1 MKSKKTAF
9 SNISLLNSMI
19 RLFILSLFLSFSA
32 ALTGQTGE
40 FIPYDSKVYEIS
52 AIRVSGNEHS
62 DGNAIIAISGLR
74 VGQNISVPGPEIPN
88 AIKAI
93 YKQRLFVQVE
103 ILLENM
109 VGNIAGLE
117 IKVLEK
123 PRYST
128 HSYKGIKKSAHE
140 DLNVILSNHLPKNAV
155 FTEEISVALSKNME
169 QHFIEKGYLDAK
181 VVILELPDEKKA
193 NAIKLVIDVRKGERV
208 KIQDISFTGNK
219 LVSSR
224 KLRKQLKET
233 KRKGRIFSKS
243 KFEESKYEEDKS
255 HLISYYNN
263 EGFRNAK
270 ILSDSIWRGDNG
282 NLNIRIDLF
291 EGNRFYFRNIS
302 IKGNSLYTDQHIKNV
317 LGIQKGDVYNQE
329 LLEKRLSFSDD
340 GRDVSSL
347 YMDEGYLFFKAEP
360 AEIGVENDSVDI
372 VIRITEGP
380 PATIERVVVNGNDR
394 THEHVIRR
402 ELRTRPGQKF
412 SRSDIIRSQRA
423 IMSLGYFNPESL
435 GINTPVN
442 PKRGTV
448 DIEYSVEERPSDQLE
463 LSAGWSAYGLIGTL
477 GVVFNNFSTRNFF
490 KKSSWSPLPQGDGQ
504 KLSLRA
510 QTNGRYYQSYNF
522 SFTEPWLGGKRPT
535 SLTIGGIYSI
545 IDNTAFSGSSAG
557 SLSILRATGA
567 LGSQLKWPDDNFAIT
582 SALSVERIRLDNY
595 LGFYAGTTPVD
606 NGDFY
611 NISLKTTFIRST
623 VSDPLFPR
631 SGSRLS
637 LSVQLTP
644 PYSSF
649 RNNWNPNDETVNE
662 RYRWVEYHK
671 WRFDGEWYLNLVDK
685 LVLSF
690 NAKMGLLGYYNKT
703 LKAPPF
709 ERFVVGGDGLNNQSF
724 TVTGRDIFAL
734 RGYEVDEV
742 KAKTLEDYQL
752 GTIREDAT
760 IFNKFTMEL
769 RYPLSLNP
777 SATMFASLWA
787 QGGNSWNSFSEYNPF
802 QLKRS
807 VGAGIRIFLP
817 MFGLLGF
824 DYGFGIDKPWLDPK
838 TTSWKDYAKFSII
851 LGFEPE

>member
-1 MKSKKTAF
+1 
-9 SNISLLNSMI
+9 MI
-19 RLFILSLFLSFSA
+19 RLFILSLFLSVSA

-117 IKVLEK
+117 IRVLEK

-155 FTEEISVALSKNME
+155 FTEEISVALSKNIE

-208 KIQDISFTGNK
+208 KIQDITFTGNK

-233 KRKGRIFSKS
+233 KRKGRLFSKS
-243 KFEESKYEEDKS
+243 KFEESKYEVDKS
-255 HLISYYNN
+255 HLITYYNN

-557 SLSILRATGA
+557 SLNILRVTGA

-582 SALSVERIRLDNY
+582 SALSIERIRLDNY
-595 LGFYAGTTPVD
+595 FGFYAGTTPVE

-690 NAKMGLLGYYNKT
+690 NAKIGLVSYYSKLLNHS
-703 LKAPPF
+703 PF
-709 ERFVVGGDGLNNQSF
+709 ERFVLGGDGLNNQSF
-724 TVTGRDIFAL
+724 AVAGRDIFAL
-734 RGYEVDEV
+734 RGYEVEEV

-752 GTIREDAT
+752 RTIREDAT

-824 DYGFGIDKPWLDPK
+824 DYGFGFDKPWLDPK